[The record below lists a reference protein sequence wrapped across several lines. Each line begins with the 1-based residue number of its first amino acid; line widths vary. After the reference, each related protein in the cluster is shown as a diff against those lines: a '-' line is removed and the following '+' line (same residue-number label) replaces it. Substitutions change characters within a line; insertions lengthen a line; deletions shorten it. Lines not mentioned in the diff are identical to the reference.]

1 MMSQHNTNIFL
12 KTPQSLKNTAQKSYF
27 LSAVLNNKLKCVHF
41 SSASNINNNNHNKT
55 FVLTD
60 EAHTLSDRH
69 RSQDSMAEPTST

>member
-12 KTPQSLKNTAQKSYF
+12 NTPQSLKNTAQKSYF

-41 SSASNINNNNHNKT
+41 SSASNINNNNKT

-60 EAHTLSDRH
+60 EAHTLSGRH